1 MSAGCPARP
10 VRIVAGRI
18 GCGAIGFALAPDG
31 LAPSPRSDTLTRR
44 PYLVARFDDDTAR
57 NKTDIRAICDRSPT
71 AMSGHPIAG
80 RGRVDGLIVAAALAL
95 SACTGG
101 HLRGEGGS
109 GGPRPEKYK
118 SDILAMLH
126 VYFRDPTQI
135 RDAGAS
141 EPKLLLVGQRN
152 RYVVCLR
159 LNAKKSDG
167 EYAGTKQYLAVFS
180 GGRLDQMVEAKPEDC
195 AGVEYRPFP
204 EAETL
209 SR

>member
-1 MSAGCPARP
+1 LLG
-10 VRIVAGRI
+10 
-18 GCGAIGFALAPDG
+18 GAIRFAIAPDG
-31 LAPSPRSDTLTRR
+31 LAPAPRSDTLTRR
-44 PYLVARFDDDTAR
+44 PYLVARFDDDTSR
-57 NKTDIRAICDRSPT
+57 NETDIRAICRRSPT
-71 AMSGHPIAG
+71 AMSGHPVAG
-80 RGRVDGLIVAAALAL
+80 HGRVDGLVVAVALAL
-95 SACTGG
+95 SACSGG

-109 GGPRPEKYK
+109 GGPRPENYK

-195 AGVEYRPFP
+195 AGAEYRPFP

>member
-1 MSAGCPARP
+1 MTRQ
-10 VRIVAGRI
+10 VMRRRD
-18 GCGAIGFALAPDG
+18 ALCYCVYG
-31 LAPSPRSDTLTRR
+31 LAPPPRSDTLTRR
-44 PYLVARFDDDTAR
+44 PYYLVARFDDDPAQ
-57 NKTDIRAICDRSPT
+57 NETDIRAVCGRSPT
-71 AMSGHPIAG
+71 AMSGHPVAG
-80 RGRVDGLIVAAALAL
+80 RGRVDGLVVAVALAL

-109 GGPRPEKYK
+109 GGPRPENYK

-135 RDAGAS
+135 RDAAAS

-195 AGVEYRPFP
+195 AGAEYRPFP

>member
-1 MSAGCPARP
+1 LRQ
-10 VRIVAGRI
+10 IV
-18 GCGAIGFALAPDG
+18 
-31 LAPSPRSDTLTRR
+31 
-44 PYLVARFDDDTAR
+44 
-57 NKTDIRAICDRSPT
+57 N
-71 AMSGHPIAG
+71 AMSGDPLRVRAG
-80 RGRVDGLIVAAALAL
+80 VEVLVMACALVL
-95 SACTGG
+95 SACAGG

-109 GGPRPEKYK
+109 GGPRPENYK
-118 SDILAMLH
+118 SDVLAMLH

-135 RDAGAS
+135 RDAAAS
-141 EPKLLLVGQRN
+141 EPKLQLVGQRN

-195 AGVEYRPFP
+195 ASAEYRPFP
-204 EAETL
+204 EAENL

>member
-1 MSAGCPARP
+1 MAR
-10 VRIVAGRI
+10 
-18 GCGAIGFALAPDG
+18 CALLIAPDG
-31 LAPSPRSDTLTRR
+31 LAPPPRSDTLTRR
-44 PYLVARFDDDTAR
+44 SYLVARFDDDPAR
-57 NKTDIRAICDRSPT
+57 NETDIRAVCDRSPP
-71 AMSGHPIAG
+71 AMSGHPVAG
-80 RGRVDGLIVAAALAL
+80 RGRIEGLVVAVALAL

-109 GGPRPEKYK
+109 GGPRPENYK

-135 RDAGAS
+135 RDAAAS

-167 EYAGTKQYLAVFS
+167 EYAGAKQYLAVFS

-195 AGVEYRPFP
+195 AGAEYRPFP